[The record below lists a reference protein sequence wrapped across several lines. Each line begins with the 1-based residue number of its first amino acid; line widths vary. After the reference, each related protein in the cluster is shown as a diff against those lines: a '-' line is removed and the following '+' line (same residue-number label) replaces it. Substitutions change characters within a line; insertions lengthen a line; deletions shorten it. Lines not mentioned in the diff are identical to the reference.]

1 MTPDEG
7 ADLDPDLDPDRDPT
21 ALREQPALTTSSG
34 AIWLIVGGLFVVVS
48 LGVLIPM
55 STLPSGTVAVV
66 AAIVIALLYAGM
78 IVTQLAV
85 PPGRRRLG
93 MLATGMLLIA
103 AIALGT
109 VIFVAA
115 GAWTAGV
122 TLG

>member
-1 MTPDEG
+1 MTPAMKPDEPGG
-7 ADLDPDLDPDRDPT
+7 AVPDPT
-21 ALREQPALTTSSG
+21 ALREQPALTTSTG
-34 AIWLIVGGLFVVVS
+34 AIWLIVGGLFAAIS

-66 AAIVIALLYAGM
+66 AAIVIALIYVGM
-78 IVTQLAV
+78 LITQFAV

-103 AIALGT
+103 AIALGA

-115 GAWTAGV
+115 GAWTAG
-122 TLG
+122 TALG